1 MHRRN
6 IALNCR
12 RSKALRGTETK
23 GALRSKAQSSVSL
36 LLFFDFLPCFRAFL
50 RLQFLLHSSQNHKQK
65 HLSAFCFRRQVL
77 FVSHFPAHGHPL
89 KSADKKYTLSSRR
102 FWRYAV
108 FERKISAKKE
118 EPRLDIELSRGF
130 VAFPR
135 GLTDWEWYTEPN
147 TARLYFHL
155 LLTAN
160 WSRKQW
166 QGITIQP
173 GQLVTSQPHLAAQ
186 LNLSTMQVRSA
197 LKHLQTTGYIT
208 VKTGPKYSLITL
220 ENYNLI
226 TGLNRLDNRQATG
239 KQPADTSLAAT
250 TLPSIPSEPEI
261 PSSSSEETTTTREH
275 ALVFEEYEA
284 NIGQLA
290 PRCKT
295 ELAQYADR
303 LGDEV
308 TAAVLHKC
316 GDLGGRAGMGG
327 PAAGPVRRG
336 GQHSAGDGGHS
347 GGWGRAPRLARP
359 PPGRRDR
366 GRASAG

>member
-1 MHRRN
+1 M
-6 IALNCR
+6 
-12 RSKALRGTETK
+12 
-23 GALRSKAQSSVSL
+23 
-36 LLFFDFLPCFRAFL
+36 
-50 RLQFLLHSSQNHKQK
+50 
-65 HLSAFCFRRQVL
+65 
-77 FVSHFPAHGHPL
+77 
-89 KSADKKYTLSSRR
+89 
-102 FWRYAV
+102 
-108 FERKISAKKE
+108 
-118 EPRLDIELSRGF
+118 DIELSRGF

-261 PSSSSEETTTTREH
+261 PSSSSDETTTTSEH

-316 GDLGGRAGMGG
+316 GDLGGHSWAYVRKALED
-327 PAAGPVRRG
+327 AAGLGCQTAQDYQR
-336 GQHSAGDGGHS
+336 
-347 GGWGRAPRLARP
+347 RAPIGGSRAKGTRVDRETPSGSDWLQNAALNRSLRRLKKQP
-359 PPGRRDR
+359 PPEPP
-366 GRASAG
+366 A

>member
-1 MHRRN
+1 M
-6 IALNCR
+6 
-12 RSKALRGTETK
+12 
-23 GALRSKAQSSVSL
+23 
-36 LLFFDFLPCFRAFL
+36 
-50 RLQFLLHSSQNHKQK
+50 
-65 HLSAFCFRRQVL
+65 
-77 FVSHFPAHGHPL
+77 
-89 KSADKKYTLSSRR
+89 
-102 FWRYAV
+102 
-108 FERKISAKKE
+108 
-118 EPRLDIELSRGF
+118 DIELSRGF

-208 VKTGPKYSLITL
+208 VKAGPKYSLITL

-261 PSSSSEETTTTREH
+261 PSSSSEETTTTSEH

-316 GDLGGRAGMGG
+316 GDLGGHSWAYVRKALED
-327 PAAGPVRRG
+327 AAGLGCQTAQDYQR
-336 GQHSAGDGGHS
+336 
-347 GGWGRAPRLARP
+347 RAPIGGGRNARVDRAEPSGSDWLQNAALNRSLRRLKKQP
-359 PPGRRDR
+359 PPEPP
-366 GRASAG
+366 A

>member
-1 MHRRN
+1 M
-6 IALNCR
+6 
-12 RSKALRGTETK
+12 
-23 GALRSKAQSSVSL
+23 
-36 LLFFDFLPCFRAFL
+36 
-50 RLQFLLHSSQNHKQK
+50 
-65 HLSAFCFRRQVL
+65 
-77 FVSHFPAHGHPL
+77 
-89 KSADKKYTLSSRR
+89 
-102 FWRYAV
+102 
-108 FERKISAKKE
+108 
-118 EPRLDIELSRGF
+118 DIELSRGF

-250 TLPSIPSEPEI
+250 LYHQYHQNQKYHHHLP
-261 PSSSSEETTTTREH
+261 
-275 ALVFEEYEA
+275 
-284 NIGQLA
+284 
-290 PRCKT
+290 K
-295 ELAQYADR
+295 
-303 LGDEV
+303 
-308 TAAVLHKC
+308 K
-316 GDLGGRAGMGG
+316 
-327 PAAGPVRRG
+327 RR
-336 GQHSAGDGGHS
+336 
-347 GGWGRAPRLARP
+347 R
-359 PPGRRDR
+359 
-366 GRASAG
+366 RASTLLFLRNTKQISVSLRPDAKRSWLNMPTVWGMR

>member
-1 MHRRN
+1 M
-6 IALNCR
+6 
-12 RSKALRGTETK
+12 
-23 GALRSKAQSSVSL
+23 
-36 LLFFDFLPCFRAFL
+36 
-50 RLQFLLHSSQNHKQK
+50 
-65 HLSAFCFRRQVL
+65 
-77 FVSHFPAHGHPL
+77 
-89 KSADKKYTLSSRR
+89 
-102 FWRYAV
+102 
-108 FERKISAKKE
+108 
-118 EPRLDIELSRGF
+118 DIELSRGF

-261 PSSSSEETTTTREH
+261 PSSSSEETTTTSEH

-303 LGDEV
+303 LGM
-308 TAAVLHKC
+308 
-316 GDLGGRAGMGG
+316 R
-327 PAAGPVRRG
+327 
-336 GQHSAGDGGHS
+336 
-347 GGWGRAPRLARP
+347 
-359 PPGRRDR
+359 
-366 GRASAG
+366 